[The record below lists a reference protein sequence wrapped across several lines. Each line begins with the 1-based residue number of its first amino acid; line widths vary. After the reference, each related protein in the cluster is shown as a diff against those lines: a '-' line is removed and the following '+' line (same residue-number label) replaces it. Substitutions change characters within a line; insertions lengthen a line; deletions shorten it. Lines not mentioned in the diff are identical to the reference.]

1 MAATQYDDLIP
12 LGRSLP
18 LRVYLRSLW
27 ERRQFAISVPL
38 GELRAQHMN
47 TVLGNVWHLLNPALM
62 VGVYF
67 LIFGVILN
75 VNRGVENLIGFLAV
89 GVFSYRFIQRSISQC
104 SQAISSNEGL
114 IRSLSFPR
122 AILPISAV
130 VREGIAFLSSIV
142 LMVVVV
148 LARGE
153 PVTTSWLYVL
163 ALVPLMTL
171 FALGVGFI
179 LARLTDR
186 VRDVHNLLPFAFRL
200 TFYASGIIFPIDI
213 RIAEKAANNPSVD
226 TILAWLPLNP
236 LFTYP
241 ALMRQSLMASYQ
253 VDDRVLPFLWP
264 AAIIYPLVLII
275 VGFAFFRR
283 AEQRYGRG

>member
-27 ERRQFAISVPL
+27 ERRQFAVSVPL
-38 GELRAQHMN
+38 GQLRAEHMN
-47 TVLGNVWHLLNPALM
+47 TVLGNVWHLLNPTLM
-62 VGVYF
+62 VGVYY

-75 VNRGVENLIGFLAV
+75 VNRGVDNLIGFLAV
-89 GVFSYRFIQRSISQC
+89 GVFSFRFIQRSIQQC
-104 SQAISSNEGL
+104 SQSITSNEGL

-130 VREGIAFLSSIV
+130 MRESIAFGSSIV
-142 LMVVVV
+142 LMVAVV
-148 LARGE
+148 LAKGE
-153 PVTTSWLYVL
+153 PVTLDWLYVV
-163 ALVPLMTL
+163 AVIPLMAL

-179 LARLTDR
+179 LARLSDS
-186 VRDVHNLLPFAFRL
+186 VRDVHNLLPYAFRL

-213 RIAEKAANNPSVD
+213 RIAGKMPNNPALD
-226 TILAWLPLNP
+226 PILAWLPLNP

-241 ALMRQSLMASYQ
+241 TLMRQSLMASYQ

-264 AAIIYPLVLII
+264 AAVLYPLVMIL